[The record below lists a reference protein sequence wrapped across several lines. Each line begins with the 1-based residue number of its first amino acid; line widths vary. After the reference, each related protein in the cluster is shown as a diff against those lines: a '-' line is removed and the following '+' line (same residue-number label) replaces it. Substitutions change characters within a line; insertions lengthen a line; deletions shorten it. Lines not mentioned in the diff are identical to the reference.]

1 MLRQELEDI
10 MTKNNF
16 QLKSTIISRALE
28 LFALGKSRAQVAE
41 CLLNEDPI
49 PKDLEQLLSNTTKQ
63 EAKKIL
69 LDKLRTVDPTST
81 RFAKSKYRIEYD
93 DIRTEVMR
101 ALAQQGN
108 QLVVNQFQNLKENDT
123 QLTQLINNL
132 MQQLLQTSAE
142 HMTPKNNTE
151 YINTIKVVTNLCNAQ
166 SQNTDKLSHLTDYF
180 NRLKGS
186 F

>member
-1 MLRQELEDI
+1 M
-10 MTKNNF
+10 KKNF
-16 QLKSTIISRALE
+16 QLKSAIVTRALE

-41 CLLNEDPI
+41 CLLNEDPT
-49 PKDLEQLLSNTTKQ
+49 PKGVEELLSNTTKQ

-69 LDKLRTVDPTST
+69 LEKLRTVDPTST
-81 RFAKSKYRIEYD
+81 RFAKSKYRLEYD

-132 MQQLLQTSAE
+132 RQQLLQTSTE
-142 HMTPKNNTE
+142 HMTPKSNTE
-151 YINTIKVVTNLCNAQ
+151 YLNTINALIKLCMAHSKN
-166 SQNTDKLSHLTDYF
+166 NDELNHLIDYF
-180 NRLKGS
+180 NRKAAP